1 VITMREFVNLNISRS
16 ILIDLVKNIYED
28 ASQVS
33 LKFLIYSIILVTT
46 VLQMVLIIEN
56 TVS

>member
-16 ILIDLVKNIYED
+16 IPIDLVDNIYED
-28 ASQVS
+28 ASQMS
-33 LKFLIYSIILVTT
+33 LKFLIYSVILVTT